1 MTNFRNIF
9 VIKPHYIVILSFVF
23 RSKVAA
29 TVAKELNIPMEMVAI
44 KPSDSFVE
52 PNNSVTGGSMTS
64 ELCVNVS

>member
-1 MTNFRNIF
+1 
-9 VIKPHYIVILSFVF
+9 
-23 RSKVAA
+23 VAA
-29 TVAKELNIPMEMVAI
+29 VVAKELNIPMEMIAI